1 MNADYLQRLL
11 LEKWGKSYDI
21 QLRRT
26 QGKIFVQVMWRY
38 LEQAS
43 FPMTAQEYQDHLEAI
58 AIYLRGWDAFQQ
70 VADYI
75 EATRDRPRLGKAVSI
90 PIQLGGRAS
99 EWMVEDF
106 K

>member
-1 MNADYLQRLL
+1 MNADHLQRLL

-43 FPMTAQEYQDHLEAI
+43 FPMTVQEYQDHLEAI
-58 AIYLRGWDAFQQ
+58 AMYLQGWGAFQQ
-70 VADYI
+70 VTDYI
-75 EATRDRPRLGKAVSI
+75 QTTRDRPRLGKAVSI
-90 PIQLGGRAS
+90 PLQLGGRAS